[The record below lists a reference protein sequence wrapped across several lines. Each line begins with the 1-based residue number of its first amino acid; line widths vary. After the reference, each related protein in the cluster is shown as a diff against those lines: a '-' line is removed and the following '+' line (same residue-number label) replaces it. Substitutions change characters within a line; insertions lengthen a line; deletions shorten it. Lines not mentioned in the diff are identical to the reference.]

1 MSIKVALEH
10 RTAYEFARP
19 ISVAPHLVRLRPAP
33 HSRTPIEAYSLE
45 VSPKNHFVNWQ
56 QDPFGNWV
64 ARLVFPEKV
73 DRLEITVGLVADMMV
88 INPLDFFIEEYAERF
103 PFEYRPDLASD
114 LAPYLRSVPGSGRAQ
129 RWRETLPPLPEDGVP
144 TVTFLADLNRA
155 VQQRVSYSV
164 RMEAGVQTP

>member
-88 INPLDFFIEEYAERF
+88 INPLDFFIEEYHARHEVSVRK
-103 PFEYRPDLASD
+103 A
-114 LAPYLRSVPGSGRAQ
+114 APPVPPGYSPRGCAGGK
-129 RWRETLPPLPEDGVP
+129 TPPLHTKHPHHP
-144 TVTFLADLNRA
+144 ANLWQHTKQNK
-155 VQQRVSYSV
+155 
-164 RMEAGVQTP
+164 